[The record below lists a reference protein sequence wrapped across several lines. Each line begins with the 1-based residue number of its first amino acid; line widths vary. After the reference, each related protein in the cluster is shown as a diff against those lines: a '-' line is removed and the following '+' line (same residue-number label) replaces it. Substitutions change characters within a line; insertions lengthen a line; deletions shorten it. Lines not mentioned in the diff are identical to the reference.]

1 VIPGNGG
8 VGQQLDTGAL
18 SLPWGTVTLAEPTR
32 EIQYKILVE
41 EVKAKGFERLG
52 LMTSESWRNDPKH
65 LVFSLARYKFVAQM
79 FADREKVLE
88 IGCGDAFGTRI
99 VRQRVKSLT
108 AADFDPLFINDAAAR
123 LSPPWTFDLLVH
135 DLRNGA
141 VPGRYDA
148 LYALDVLEHIPPE
161 DELDFLETLL
171 SSLDVNGAAIIGM
184 PSLESQQYA
193 SEQSRIGHVNC
204 KSAPDLKS
212 LMEKFFYNV
221 FMFSMNDE
229 MVHTGFHKM
238 AHYLIALCSGRRL
251 AAKAVE

>member
-1 VIPGNGG
+1 MVPATGG
-8 VGQQLDTGAL
+8 IVSST
-18 SLPWGTVTLAEPTR
+18 SKPR
-32 EIQYKILVE
+32 ESQYQVLIQDFE
-41 EVKAKGFERLG
+41 EQGFERLG

-108 AADFDPLFINDAAAR
+108 ATDFDPLFIKDATAR

-135 DLRNGA
+135 DLRNGP
-141 VPGRYDA
+141 VPGRFDA

-161 DELDFLETLL
+161 EELNFLETLL

-193 SEQSRIGHVNC
+193 TEQSRIGHVNC
-204 KSAPDLKS
+204 KSAPDLKA
-212 LMEKFFYNV
+212 LMQKFFYNV

-229 MVHTGFHKM
+229 VVHTGFHKM

-251 AAKAVE
+251 AVGAVV